1 MTEQLPVILSAG
13 IFESDC
19 KFEAQTRSPMRLV
32 TDYELELH
40 LGQTHGSWCNGSLWD
55 TSHGSILF
63 AVPGDRRW
71 SRLPFRCRYVR
82 FSQQGGQL
90 HDMLSRLGG
99 VTRMENPEELE
110 AYFERIRQCFLLD
123 SPQARVEAVGQLLI
137 LLAKLEEACAR
148 QQSREFSQDAER
160 LLLDARRYI
169 DANYAQELTVE
180 QLAKAC
186 HVSPSYLHRVFSAAN
201 TSPHRELLSRRI
213 CAAKQELIET
223 KDPVSQIAW
232 RCGFSSPA
240 YFSDCFKQATGVSPA
255 AFRKL
260 SAYPLEST

>member
-1 MTEQLPVILSAG
+1 MAIVKMKRLRLAAMKQDREELLELLQRMGCVEIDEPSPDTDAPCFAALKRPEVDGLSAAR
-13 IFESDC
+13 EQHNAAE
-19 KFEAQTRSPMRLV
+19 KA
-32 TDYELELH
+32 LEVLKKYAPEKK
-40 LGQTHGSWCNGSLWD
+40 G
-55 TSHGSILF
+55 
-63 AVPGDRRW
+63 
-71 SRLPFRCRYVR
+71 
-82 FSQQGGQL
+82 
-90 HDMLSRLGG
+90 MLSPR
-99 VTRMENPEELE
+99 P
-110 AYFERIRQCFLLD
+110 
-123 SPQARVEAVGQLLI
+123 
-137 LLAKLEEACAR
+137 
-148 QQSREFSQDAER
+148 
-160 LLLDARRYI
+160 
-169 DANYAQELTVE
+169 ELTVE

-240 YFSDCFKQATGVSPA
+240 YFSDCFRQATGVSPA

>member
-13 IFESDC
+13 VFESDC
-19 KFEAQTRSPMRLV
+19 KFQSQTRSPMRLV

-40 LGQTHGSWCNGSLWD
+40 LGPSHDSWRNGKRCP
-55 TSHGSILF
+55 TPHGSILF

-71 SRLPFRCRYVR
+71 SQLPFRCRYVR
-82 FSQQGGQL
+82 FSQQGGRL
-90 HDMLSRLGG
+90 HDMLGRLGG

-110 AYFERIRQCFLLD
+110 TYFERIRQCFLLD

-137 LLAKLEEACAR
+137 LLAKLEEACAKE
-148 QQSREFSQDAER
+148 QSRAFSNDAER
-160 LLLDARRYI
+160 IMVCARRYI
-169 DANYAQELTVE
+169 DANYAQEMNVE

-186 HVSPSYLHRVFSAAN
+186 HVSPSYLHRVFAAAN

-240 YFSDCFKQATGVSPA
+240 YFSDCFRKTTGVSPA